1 MIDRVEINLLPAEYR
16 VHRKGIRVP
25 SEIVW
30 GSLLMLIVIVCLFA
44 WKVGLDTEINQKNQE
59 ILSIDDL
66 IHKNSYIKT
75 QINRLRA
82 DRAVIQEK
90 IVALERINV
99 NREKWVRLMEII
111 CQRLPDFTWVVS
123 MEERNQTPPLLVIE
137 GRTLSFPE
145 VANFMS
151 RLTESEYIK
160 SVDLS
165 SIEEIKETIKMF
177 KFGLTCTIN
186 PDAQIAQADK
196 PGSLQDSVMVP
207 IVKPAAPA
215 VPSR

>member
-16 VHRKGIRVP
+16 VHKRGIRI
-25 SEIVW
+25 SRAIVY
-30 GSLLMLIVIVCLFA
+30 LLLGLVVLGFFLLSWTI
-44 WKVGLDTEINQKNQE
+44 GLDSQIHQIRGD
-59 ILSIDDL
+59 ILNVDDM
-66 IHKNSYIKT
+66 IRKNSFIKD

-99 NREKWVRLMEII
+99 NRGKWVRLMEIL
-111 CQRLPDFTWVVS
+111 CQRIPDFTWIVS
-123 MEERNQTPPLLVIE
+123 VDEKGQNPPVLGIE

-151 RLTESEYIK
+151 RLSESEFIR

-165 SIEEIKETIKMF
+165 SIEETNEGMKLFRFNIS
-177 KFGLTCTIN
+177 CTIN
-186 PDAQIAQADK
+186 PDVRLESEKKNAAAAD
-196 PGSLQDSVMVP
+196 STH
-207 IVKPAAPA
+207 
-215 VPSR
+215 

>member
-16 VHRKGIRVP
+16 VHKRGIRI
-25 SEIVW
+25 SRAIVYP
-30 GSLLMLIVIVCLFA
+30 LLGLVVLGFFLLSWTI
-44 WKVGLDTEINQKNQE
+44 GLDSQIHQIRGD
-59 ILSIDDL
+59 ILNVDDM
-66 IHKNSYIKT
+66 IRKNSFIKD

-99 NREKWVRLMEII
+99 NRGKWVRLMEIL
-111 CQRLPDFTWVVS
+111 CQRIPDFTWIVS
-123 MEERNQTPPLLVIE
+123 VDEKGQNPPVLGIE

-151 RLTESEYIK
+151 RLSESEFIR

-165 SIEEIKETIKMF
+165 SIEETNEGMKLFRFNIS
-177 KFGLTCTIN
+177 CTIN
-186 PDAQIAQADK
+186 PDVRLESEKKNAAAAD
-196 PGSLQDSVMVP
+196 STH
-207 IVKPAAPA
+207 
-215 VPSR
+215 